1 MSGEML
7 NVMAQSKIEKDY
19 GTFRQI
25 INSRTELTNPTGA
38 QGGGHTGYERAN
50 AKYNGAKRYG
60 VRLRQILGGLLAYVQ
75 GLRDNRFEMTCQ
87 LWEGEIM
94 VHQ

>member
-1 MSGEML
+1 MRNGADGQDMRGRTL

-19 GTFRQI
+19 STFRKI

-38 QGGGHTGYERAN
+38 QGGGRTRYERAN

-60 VRLRQILGGLLAYVQ
+60 VRLL
-75 GLRDNRFEMTCQ
+75 
-87 LWEGEIM
+87 
-94 VHQ
+94 